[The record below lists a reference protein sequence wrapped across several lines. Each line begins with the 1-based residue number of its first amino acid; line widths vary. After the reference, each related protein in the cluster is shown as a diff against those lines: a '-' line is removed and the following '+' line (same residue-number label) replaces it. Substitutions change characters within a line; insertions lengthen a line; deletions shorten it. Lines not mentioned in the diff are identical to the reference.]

1 MRLLALDLHQDNIV
15 AAIQDF
21 SDGKPTVCIRKVH
34 LAPQPLAE
42 FLEQLQPEDFVVM
55 ESTMNAFWL
64 ARQVAPRVAACKVL
78 DTNAVHLRGNK
89 TDALDARKLLAILST
104 YVVTDTLEQLPSVY
118 VPSPQVIKLRSLF
131 STYRLL
137 LKLSTCVK
145 NRIHGIFRQ
154 NGIVVDRRVM
164 HAAGSQGTPLP
175 QAQALE
181 DYWSEQVSVLLEQLR
196 STWQRIGRLKQAIV
210 TLGLSLYEKEIRLL
224 TTIPGISPFLAVAL
238 MSDIVDISRFP
249 SAKKLCAYLR
259 TAPSVRS
266 SNQTRHLGP
275 VSKQGRSLSITL
287 LTQSAN
293 HFKTASPQMER
304 FYTRLREGKNAC
316 KVRVALIRKVVVTV
330 YYMLKH
336 GTVFTESRPLQM
348 ERKYR
353 NLRTM
358 LRGYVSPVG
367 GESNKAEL
375 LRATG

>member
-1 MRLLALDLHQDNIV
+1 MRLLALDLHQDNLV
-15 AAIQDF
+15 AAIQDL
-21 SDGKPTVCIRKVH
+21 SEGKPTMCIRKVA
-34 LAPQPLAE
+34 LAPQPLAA
-42 FLEQLQPEDFVVM
+42 FLEQLGPDDFVVM

-64 ARQVAPRVAACKVL
+64 AHQIGPRVAACKVL

-104 YVVTDTLEQLPSVY
+104 YVVTGTLEQLPSVY

-137 LKLSTCVK
+137 LKLSTSVK

-154 NGIVVDRRVM
+154 NGIVVDRRALQ
-164 HAAGSQGTPLP
+164 AACAPETELP
-175 QAQALE
+175 QAQLLE
-181 DYWSEQVSVLLEQLR
+181 DYWGEQVSLLLEQLQAG
-196 STWQRIGRLKQAIV
+196 WQRIQRLKQAIV
-210 TLGLSLYEKEIRLL
+210 SLGLTLYEKEVRLL

-238 MSDIVDISRFP
+238 MADIVEISRFP

-304 FYTRLREGKNAC
+304 FYTRLRSGKNPC
-316 KVRVALIRKVVVTV
+316 KVRVALIRKIVVTA

-336 GTVFTESRPLQM
+336 GTVFSEKRPLQM
-348 ERKYR
+348 ERSRWNESTEIYALCFADTYR
-353 NLRTM
+353 RAM
-358 LRGYVSPVG
+358 LDP
-367 GESNKAEL
+367 
-375 LRATG
+375 

>member
-15 AAIQDF
+15 AAVQDL
-21 SDGKPTVCIRKVH
+21 SEAKPTVHIKKVS
-34 LAPQPLAE
+34 LTPAALAE
-42 FLEQLQPEDFVVM
+42 FLGQLQDTDFVVM

-64 ARQVAPRVAACKVL
+64 AHQIGPRVAACKVL

-89 TDALDARKLLAILST
+89 TDVLDARKLLAILST
-104 YVVTDTLEQLPSVY
+104 YVLTGTLEQLPSVY
-118 VPSPQVIKLRSLF
+118 VPSPEGIKLRSLF

-137 LKLSTCVK
+137 LKLSTSVK

-154 NGIVVDRRVM
+154 NGIVVDRRALQ
-164 HAAGSQGTPLP
+164 AARLPGADLP
-175 QAQALE
+175 QAQQLE
-181 DYWSEQVSVLLEQLR
+181 DYWGEQVSLLLEQLR
-196 STWQRIGRLKQAIV
+196 STWQKIGRLKQAIV
-210 TLGLSLYEKEIRLL
+210 SLGLSLYEKEIRLL

-238 MSDIVDISRFP
+238 MSDIVEIGRFP

-293 HFKTASPQMER
+293 HFKTASPQLER
-304 FYTRLREGKNAC
+304 FYTRLRSGKNAC
-316 KVRVALIRKVVVTV
+316 KVRVALIRKVVVTA

-336 GTVFTESRPLQM
+336 GTVFSEKRPLQM

-353 NLRTM
+353 DLRTM
-358 LRGYVSPVG
+358 LRGYVAPGACVPV
-367 GESNKAEL
+367 KLEL